1 LQSTPDRATDAAAEF
16 RPLTP
21 AVETPAE
28 FTFKAVFAGILFGI
42 LFGAAN
48 TYLGLR
54 AGLTVSTSIPVS
66 VMTVALFRALRRFT
80 GPQHILEGNMSQ
92 TIGSASSS
100 LASGALFTLPAL
112 FIWGLDPNLLQMT
125 MLSLIGGVLGTL
137 FMVPLRKLLIVREHG
152 RLPYPEGTACA
163 QVLKA
168 SLAGG
173 DEGKPV
179 FVGLGVG
186 AAVKAL
192 GAGLSLWPETLR
204 LRIPGLPRGEVATDV
219 SAALTGVGFILGL
232 RVAAVMV
239 GGGLL
244 ASLVL
249 IPALAWWGGGRTEPL
264 YPETQALLGDMSAGQ
279 IWTRYIR
286 YIGAGAV
293 ATGGLLTLIR
303 TMPTMIESF
312 RVGARAMKADLRGGA
327 VAGANAIPRTERD
340 LSLRTIALT
349 AVGAAVLVAAI
360 PHLLWPVTSPVV
372 RVTAAL
378 LVLVFAFFFATV
390 SSRIVGLVGVTS
402 NPTSGMTIAALLGT
416 TLIFYLAGWRDDV
429 GKVAALLIG
438 TIVCTAASIAGDT
451 SQDLKTGFLLGA
463 TPRKQQIGQ
472 LAGVL
477 TSGIFVCGTL
487 LVLDR
492 AYGLGSKELPA
503 PQANLMKLVIE
514 GVLHAELPWT
524 LVGIGAG
531 LAAIAALL
539 RLPVLAFAVGVY
551 LPVSTMVPV
560 FAGGVLRALLARRA
574 GNAARAEAIRDRGT
588 LFASGLVGGEG
599 LVGVGIAAAAFAL
612 GHAPEGI
619 GHEWAGPLAPLV
631 GLAAF
636 AFLLYLLARS
646 ARGARG

>member
-1 LQSTPDRATDAAAEF
+1 
-16 RPLTP
+16 
-21 AVETPAE
+21 
-28 FTFKAVFAGILFGI
+28 
-42 LFGAAN
+42 
-48 TYLGLR
+48 
-54 AGLTVSTSIPVS
+54 
-66 VMTVALFRALRRFT
+66 
-80 GPQHILEGNMSQ
+80 
-92 TIGSASSS
+92 
-100 LASGALFTLPAL
+100 
-112 FIWGLDPNLLQMT
+112 
-125 MLSLIGGVLGTL
+125 
-137 FMVPLRKLLIVREHG
+137 
-152 RLPYPEGTACA
+152 
-163 QVLKA
+163 
-168 SLAGG
+168 
-173 DEGKPV
+173 
-179 FVGLGVG
+179 
-186 AAVKAL
+186 
-192 GAGLSLWPETLR
+192 
-204 LRIPGLPRGEVATDV
+204 
-219 SAALTGVGFILGL
+219 
-232 RVAAVMV
+232 
-239 GGGLL
+239 
-244 ASLVL
+244 
-249 IPALAWWGGGRTEPL
+249 
-264 YPETQALLGDMSAGQ
+264 
-279 IWTRYIR
+279 
-286 YIGAGAV
+286 
-293 ATGGLLTLIR
+293 LLTLVR
-303 TMPTMIESF
+303 TLPTMIESF

-340 LSLRTIALT
+340 LSLRTIALV
-349 AVGAAVLVAAI
+349 AIGAAVLVAAI
-360 PHLLWPVTSPVV
+360 PHLLGPVTSPVV
-372 RVTAAL
+372 RITAAL

-416 TLIFYLAGWRDDV
+416 TLIFYLAGWTDDV

-492 AYGLGSKELPA
+492 AYGLGSKALPA

-531 LAAIAALL
+531 LAAIAAVL

-560 FAGGVLRALLARRA
+560 FAGGVLRALLERRA
-574 GNAARAEAIRDRGT
+574 GNATRAEAIRDRGT

>member
-1 LQSTPDRATDAAAEF
+1 MQSTPDRATDAAAEF

>member
-1 LQSTPDRATDAAAEF
+1 MQATPDRAGDGGAGF
-16 RPLTP
+16 SPLTP
-21 AVETPAE
+21 ATESAAE
-28 FTFKAVFAGILFGI
+28 FTFKAVGAGILFGI

-66 VMTVALFRALRRFT
+66 VMTVALFRALRRLT

-112 FIWGLDPNLLQMT
+112 FIWGIDPNLLQMT

-192 GAGLSLWPETLR
+192 GAGLHLWPETLR

-232 RVAAVMV
+232 RVASVMV

-249 IPALAWWGGGRTEPL
+249 IPSLAWWGAGRTEPL
-264 YPETQALLGDMSAGQ
+264 YPEMQTLLRDMTAGQ

-303 TMPTMIESF
+303 TLPTMIESF

-327 VAGANAIPRTERD
+327 AVAAVPRTERD

-360 PHLLWPVTSPVV
+360 PHLLGPVTSPVV
-372 RVTAAL
+372 RVTAAV
-378 LVLVFAFFFATV
+378 LVLLFAFFFATV

-416 TLIFYLAGWRDDV
+416 TLIFYLAGWRDDT

-560 FAGGVLRALLARRA
+560 FAGGVLHALLARRA
-574 GNAARAEAIRDRGT
+574 GNKERAEAIRDRGT

-599 LVGVGIAAAAFAL
+599 LIGVGIAAAAFAL

-619 GHEWAGPLAPLV
+619 GSAWAGPLAPLV

-636 AFLLYLLARS
+636 AFLLVLLARS